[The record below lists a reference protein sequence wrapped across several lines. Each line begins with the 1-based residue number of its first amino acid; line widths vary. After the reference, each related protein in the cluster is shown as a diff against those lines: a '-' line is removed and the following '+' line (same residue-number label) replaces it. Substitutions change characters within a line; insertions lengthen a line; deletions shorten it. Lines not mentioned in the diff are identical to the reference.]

1 MPRLDE
7 PAPDFVADTNKG
19 KISLSNFRGKW
30 VVLFAYPAD
39 FTPIC
44 EADITGFARNKRR
57 FDEMGVQF
65 IGWSVD
71 TTESHEKWIKDVKE
85 KTGIEIDYPLISDVR
100 KNLAEKYGIL
110 ERRRGITYRG
120 VFIIDP
126 DGILR
131 FSATYPLD
139 VGRSTRE
146 VERIIKV
153 LQRGRELSN
162 LKDMDRAGELSKYN
176 E

>member
-7 PAPDFVADTNKG
+7 PAPDFTAATNKG
-19 KISLSNFRGKW
+19 SISLSNFRGKW

-44 EADITGFARNKRR
+44 EADICGFARNKPT
-57 FDEMGVQF
+57 FDELEVEF

-71 TTESHEKWIKDVKE
+71 SADSHRKWVKELEE
-85 KTGIEIDYPLISDVR
+85 KTGVQIDYPLIADVD
-100 KNLAEKYGIL
+100 KKLAEEYDIL
-110 ERRRGITYRG
+110 HKTRGVTYRG
-120 VFIIDP
+120 VFVIDP

-131 FSATYPLD
+131 FSAVYPMD
-139 VGRSTRE
+139 VGRSTKE

-153 LQRGRELSN
+153 LRRARELNHLKDLDRARELS
-162 LKDMDRAGELSKYN
+162 RYN

>member
-44 EADITGFARNKRR
+44 EADITGFARNKQR
-57 FDEMGVQF
+57 FDEMGVQL

-71 TTESHEKWIKDVKE
+71 TTESHEKWVKDVKE
-85 KTGIEIDYPLISDVR
+85 KAGIEIECPLIADVE
-100 KNLAEKYGIL
+100 KKLAEKYEIL
-110 ERRRGITYRG
+110 HRTKGLTYRG
-120 VFIIDP
+120 LFIIDP

-146 VERIIKV
+146 VERIVKV

-162 LKDMDRAGELSKYN
+162 LKDLDRARELSKYN